1 MREREERAWEKER
14 NSKSE
19 RKREREREI
28 KSRFSEYDFR
38 NMGLNLIFWV
48 LNLLGLCF
56 VDLVLAGF

>member
-1 MREREERAWEKER
+1 MRGREERAWEKER
-14 NSKSE
+14 NSESE
-19 RKREREREI
+19 RKRERERVCV
-28 KSRFSEYDFR
+28 RLNPNFR